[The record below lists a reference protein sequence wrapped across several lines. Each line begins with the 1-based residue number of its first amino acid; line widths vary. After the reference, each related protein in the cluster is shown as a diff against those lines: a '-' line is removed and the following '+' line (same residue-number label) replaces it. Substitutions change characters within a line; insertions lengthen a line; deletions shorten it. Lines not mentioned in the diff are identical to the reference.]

1 MLAGF
6 AAADPPLISD
16 RDLGSTRV
24 ISRGRRVQSPNPEL
38 LKAPEELPGAPLR
51 VSVLWLSIAAAL
63 TA

>member
-38 LKAPEELPGAPLR
+38 LKAPEELPGVPLR
-51 VSVLWLSIAAAL
+51 VSVLWL
-63 TA
+63 